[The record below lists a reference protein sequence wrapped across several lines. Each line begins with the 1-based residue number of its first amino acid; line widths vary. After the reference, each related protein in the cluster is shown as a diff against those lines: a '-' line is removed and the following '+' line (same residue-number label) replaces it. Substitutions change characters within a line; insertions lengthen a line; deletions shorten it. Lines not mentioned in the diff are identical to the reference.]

1 MVGILFSFWDGNF
14 LQVGIGSFGS
24 LLNDNSHT
32 KRRPPFAK
40 VSRSSGKEMDV
51 VVKHISKSKKTA
63 TGFFFKQK
71 ITGNGGVGTQT
82 ALGTKWV
89 AINLFVFMQG
99 TVFFNFHGP
108 LCASV
113 VASGCIQLKSLLESR

>member
-1 MVGILFSFWDGNF
+1 MWSLNTFPSPRR
-14 LQVGIGSFGS
+14 LQ
-24 LLNDNSHT
+24 L
-32 KRRPPFAK
+32 
-40 VSRSSGKEMDV
+40 
-51 VVKHISKSKKTA
+51 
-63 TGFFFKQK
+63 GFFLNKK
-71 ITGNGGVGTQT
+71 SLEMGGFGTQT

-113 VASGCIQLKSLLESR
+113 VASGCIQLKSLSESR